1 MLAAL
6 TALMLSV
13 GAVSIARADE
23 ACLDNP
29 DELGENGARKG
40 VQRRD
45 FLKRLRL
52 EATIWGGFFAA
63 DLVSTSYNY
72 GGALAFYPVE
82 DFGIEASLVVTH
94 FKLGIERPLSEF
106 FAGNVFTGGLG
117 FIVSGNVLWSP
128 IHMKIRVSPRGIM
141 HGDVFFT
148 VGAGDTIQDTA
159 QGLTFNVGIGMKL
172 YPNRWVAIRFDL
184 RDYVILQEAVGVQR
198 ATNNLV
204 GSLGISLFIPGPR
217 PSKNVAQNE
226 RKARAR
232 KALEA
237 VEAGK

>member
-1 MLAAL
+1 VLAAL
-6 TALMLSV
+6 TACAL
-13 GAVSIARADE
+13 VSTPRLGRAEE

-29 DELGENGARKG
+29 DELGEYGARKG

-52 EATIWGGFFAA
+52 ETSVWGGFFAA

-106 FAGNVFTGGLG
+106 FAGTVFTGGLA
-117 FIVSGNVLWSP
+117 FIVSGNLLWSP

-204 GSLGISLFIPGPR
+204 GMLGISLFLPGPR
-217 PSKNVAQNE
+217 PSSTAAQTA
-226 RKARAR
+226 RKARAK
-232 KALEA
+232 KALDALE
-237 VEAGK
+237 GIQ